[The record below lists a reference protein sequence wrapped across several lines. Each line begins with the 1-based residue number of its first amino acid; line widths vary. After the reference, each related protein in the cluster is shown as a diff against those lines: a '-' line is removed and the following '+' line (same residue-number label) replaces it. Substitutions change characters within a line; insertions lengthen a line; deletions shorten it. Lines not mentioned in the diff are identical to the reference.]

1 MPGTEVFLA
10 PHDPE
15 FDPDKP
21 AEAVL
26 SIDALCVNR
35 DLPTDLP
42 FGGGH
47 PRLRLVEGAAAVA
60 ALNAVTAA
68 TSTLRPPLREAGF
81 WRLVSHLSLG
91 HLSVTGGARGRRR
104 AEGGA
109 APLRPAR
116 HRGNPCC
123 RSRR

>member
-1 MPGTEVFLA
+1 MPGTEVFIA

-21 AEAVL
+21 AESVL

-60 ALNAVTAA
+60 ALHAVTAA
-68 TSTLRPPLREAGF
+68 TSTLRPPCARPDSGDWCHTCRWANFRSPADLRG
-81 WRLVSHLSLG
+81 L
-91 HLSVTGGARGRRR
+91 
-104 AEGGA
+104 
-109 APLRPAR
+109 PL
-116 HRGNPCC
+116 
-123 RSRR
+123 